1 MDISK
6 IFYSTLLFLFIIFI
20 TIYGASKSGYYEYEN
35 RKHSELT
42 EEKMLE
48 FEKDLAEGK
57 NVSLKDYLKEETVN
71 YDNKITEIGSNL
83 SNFMSDGIIKGLE
96 GTFKLV
102 EKLIS

>member
-6 IFYSTLLFLFIIFI
+6 IFYGILLFLFIIFI